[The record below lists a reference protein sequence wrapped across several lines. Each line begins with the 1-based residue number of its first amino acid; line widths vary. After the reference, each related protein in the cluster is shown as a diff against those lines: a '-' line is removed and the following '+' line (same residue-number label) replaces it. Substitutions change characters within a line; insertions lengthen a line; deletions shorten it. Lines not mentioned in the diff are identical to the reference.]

1 MRAAPGRWPGARAAA
16 IAAMFACCLRA
27 RPVSAQENA
36 PSPPIDS
43 RAAQQDLP
51 ANNDVYDGT
60 ENTDVG
66 LLQIEIGSQW
76 TDVDADSRSAGL
88 PFTARFGASAWLEL
102 SVSADLLARQSEPT
116 GNVHG
121 LGDTQV
127 GGRVRLF
134 GKAGGL
140 PPLSV
145 IPQLNLPTADAATGL
160 GTGHVDP
167 SLALLS
173 GRDFPHGSHVDVSC
187 AAGAVGEGEGQGRF
201 AQYAAALSG
210 SLGVTPV
217 WTPALTIAW
226 VSRQDA
232 DTGEAWLLSADSVFT
247 ASRRMAFD
255 LSVQFGLTSEA
266 PRLGVGGGLSFV
278 LGGLD
283 PEEGVHAR
291 RHRLRFWARHRRT
304 PRPPSHH

>member
-1 MRAAPGRWPGARAAA
+1 MRAAPGRRPGARAAA
-16 IAAMFACCLRA
+16 IAAMFACCLWGS
-27 RPVSAQENA
+27 PVRAQENT
-36 PSPPIDS
+36 PSTPIDL

-51 ANNDVYDGT
+51 ANNDVNDGT

-88 PFTARFGASAWLEL
+88 PFTARYGVYDWLEL

-116 GNVHG
+116 GNVRG
-121 LGDTQV
+121 FGDTQV

-145 IPQLNLPTADAATGL
+145 IPQLNLPTADNATGL

-167 SLALLS
+167 SLALLT
-173 GRDFPHGSHVDVSC
+173 GRDFPHFSHMDVSC
-187 AAGAVGEGEGQGRF
+187 AAAAVGEGEGQGRF
-201 AQYAAALSG
+201 AQYAAAVSG
-210 SLGVTPV
+210 SVGATPQ

-255 LSVQFGLTSEA
+255 LSVQFGLNSEA

-278 LGGLD
+278 LGELD

-291 RHRLRFWARHRRT
+291 RHRLRFWPRHGRT
-304 PRPPSHH
+304 PRPPRH